1 VSQRDRAVAAV
12 RVAGRGRARR
22 RALTWRRRRQLAG
35 LLCVLPALACTTIF
49 FFVPLGLDF
58 WMSFNQWPLLGDHQ
72 FVGLQNYAQA
82 VHDPGFLGSVG
93 VTVLYTVII
102 TPLLLV
108 LAFVLAVLT
117 QGADRASRF
126 FRTLYFLPVPVGLA
140 SASYLFVWLV
150 QPNVGP
156 IGRVLQLAGV
166 VQQPPVWLAATIPA
180 LLVVV
185 GMVVWKVTGLQMIL
199 LMAGMQSIP
208 DAMHEAATV
217 DGAGWWRRFLFITM
231 PLLRP
236 TLALVLVFSVAG
248 SLLAFDQFY
257 IITAGGPS
265 NSTLTAVYTIYRTS
279 FVSFHL
285 GYGAALSIL
294 TMLVL
299 AAVSAVQLLLIRQST
314 ELS

>member
-1 VSQRDRAVAAV
+1 LGDQRTAVAV
-12 RVAGRGRARR
+12 RTADQVRARR
-22 RALTWRRRRQLAG
+22 RGLTWRRRRQLAG
-35 LLCVLPALACTTIF
+35 LVCVLPALACTTVF
-49 FFVPLGLDF
+49 FFIPLGLDF
-58 WMSFNQWPLLGDHQ
+58 WMSLNQWPLLGDHE
-72 FVGLQNYAQA
+72 FVGLQNYEQA
-82 VHDPGFLGSVG
+82 VRDSAFLGSAG
-93 VTVLYTVII
+93 VTVLYTLII
-102 TPLLLV
+102 TPILLV
-108 LAFVLAVLT
+108 LGFVLALLT
-117 QGADRASRF
+117 QGTDRASRF

-150 QPNVGP
+150 QPSVGP
-156 IGRVLQLAGV
+156 IGRVLQLVGAV
-166 VQQPPVWLAATIPA
+166 HEPPVWLAATLPA

-217 DGAGWWRRFLFITM
+217 DGAGWWRRFLFITL

-279 FVSFHL
+279 FISFHL

>member
-1 VSQRDRAVAAV
+1 MAAARA
-12 RVAGRGRARR
+12 RHGGLARR

-35 LLCVLPALACTTIF
+35 LLCVLPALACTTLF

-58 WMSFNQWPLLGDHQ
+58 WMSLNQWPLLGEHQ

-82 VHDPGFLGSVG
+82 VRDADFLRSVG
-93 VTVLYTVII
+93 VTALYTAIV
-102 TPLLLV
+102 TPVLLL
-108 LAFVLAVLT
+108 LAFALAFLIRGT
-117 QGADRASRF
+117 DRASRF

-156 IGRVLQLAGV
+156 IGRVLQLVGV
-166 VQQPPVWLAATIPA
+166 VHQPPVWLAATIPA

-185 GMVVWKVTGLQMIL
+185 GLVAWKVTGLQMIL

-208 DAMHEAATV
+208 EALHEAATV

-257 IITAGGPS
+257 IVTAGGPS
-265 NSTLTAVYTIYRTS
+265 NSTLTAVYSIYRTS

-294 TMLVL
+294 AMLVL
-299 AAVSAVQLLLIRQST
+299 GAVSAVQLLLVRQST

>member
-1 VSQRDRAVAAV
+1 
-12 RVAGRGRARR
+12 
-22 RALTWRRRRQLAG
+22 
-35 LLCVLPALACTTIF
+35 
-49 FFVPLGLDF
+49 
-58 WMSFNQWPLLGDHQ
+58 MSLNQWPLLGDHE
-72 FVGLQNYAQA
+72 FVGLQNYAEA
-82 VHDPGFLGSVG
+82 VHDSAFLGSVG

-102 TPLLLV
+102 TPALLV
-108 LAFVLAVLT
+108 LAFVLALLT
-117 QGADRASRF
+117 QGTDRASRF

-156 IGRVLQLAGV
+156 IGRVLQLTGV
-166 VQQPPVWLAATIPA
+166 VHQPPVWLAATIPA

-208 DAMHEAATV
+208 EAMHEAATV
-217 DGAGWWRRFLFITM
+217 DGAGWWRRFLFITL

-285 GYGAALSIL
+285 GYGAAMSIL

-299 AAVSAVQLLLIRQST
+299 AAVSAVQLLLVSQST
-314 ELS
+314 EMS

>member
-1 VSQRDRAVAAV
+1 LGEQRAAVAVPAAE
-12 RVAGRGRARR
+12 RVRARR

-35 LLCVLPALACTTIF
+35 LLCVLPALTCTTVF
-49 FFVPLGLDF
+49 FFIPLGLDF
-58 WMSFNQWPLLGDHQ
+58 WMSLNQWPLLGDHE

-82 VHDPGFLGSVG
+82 VRDSAFLGSAG
-93 VTVLYTVII
+93 VTALYTVVI
-102 TPLLLV
+102 TPILLV
-108 LAFVLAVLT
+108 LGFVLALLT

-150 QPNVGP
+150 QPSVGP
-156 IGRVLQLAGV
+156 IGRVLQLVGV
-166 VQQPPVWLAATIPA
+166 VHEPPVWLAATIPA

-217 DGAGWWRRFLFITM
+217 DGAGWWRRFLFITL

>member
-1 VSQRDRAVAAV
+1 VDERRAVAAARVSGRV
-12 RVAGRGRARR
+12 RTRR
-22 RALTWRRRRQLAG
+22 RALTWRRRRQLVG
-35 LLCVLPALACTTIF
+35 FLCVLPALACTTVF

-58 WMSFNQWPLLGDHQ
+58 WMSLNQWPLLGEHQ
-72 FVGLQNYAQA
+72 FVGLENYAQA
-82 VHDPGFLGSVG
+82 VHDSGFLGSVG
-93 VTVLYTVII
+93 VTALYTVII
-102 TPLLLV
+102 TPVLLV
-108 LAFVLAVLT
+108 LAFVLALLT
-117 QGADRASRF
+117 QGTDRASRF

-150 QPNVGP
+150 QPSVGP

-166 VQQPPVWLAATIPA
+166 VHQPPVWLAATIPA

-185 GMVVWKVTGLQMIL
+185 GMVTWKVTGLQMIL

-208 DAMHEAATV
+208 EAMHEAATV
-217 DGAGWWRRFLFITM
+217 DGAGWWRRFLFITL

-265 NSTLTAVYTIYRTS
+265 NSTLTGVYEIYRTS

-294 TMLVL
+294 TMLAL
-299 AAVSAVQLLLIRQST
+299 AAVSAVQLLLIRQSA

>member
-1 VSQRDRAVAAV
+1 MIARAPRVP
-12 RVAGRGRARR
+12 RVAWWAACV
-22 RALTWRRRRQLAG
+22 AL
-35 LLCVLPALACTTIF
+35 
-49 FFVPLGLDF
+49 
-58 WMSFNQWPLLGDHQ
+58 
-72 FVGLQNYAQA
+72 
-82 VHDPGFLGSVG
+82 
-93 VTVLYTVII
+93 
-102 TPLLLV
+102 
-108 LAFVLAVLT
+108 
-117 QGADRASRF
+117 GA
-126 FRTLYFLPVPVGLA
+126 
-140 SASYLFVWLV
+140 LFVWLV

-166 VQQPPVWLAATIPA
+166 VHQPPVWLAGTIPA

-185 GMVVWKVTGLQMIL
+185 GMVVWKVAGLQMIL

-279 FVSFHL
+279 FVSLHL

-299 AAVSAVQLLLIRQST
+299 GGVSAVQLLLIRQST
-314 ELS
+314 ELA